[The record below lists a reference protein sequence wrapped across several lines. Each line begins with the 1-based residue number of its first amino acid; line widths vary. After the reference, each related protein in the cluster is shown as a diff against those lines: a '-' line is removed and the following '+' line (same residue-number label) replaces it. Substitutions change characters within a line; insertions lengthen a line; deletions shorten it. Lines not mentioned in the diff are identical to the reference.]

1 MLDAEELFDT
11 LPAGLFNVLL
21 ATLLASVETCGLVR
35 VSLADGASRGDSD
48 SCSISYLIPLSV
60 TALSLIARILFDI

>member
-21 ATLLASVETCGLVR
+21 ATLLASVETCGVVR
-35 VSLADGASRGDSD
+35 VSLADGASRGD